1 MTADKRQIPEERR
14 SAQHT
19 DRRSGHRGGGRRA
32 TDEPHGPAWTT
43 GQLAHEIGM
52 SADFVVS
59 EIRAG
64 ELVASKFGREYRIA
78 AAEIR
83 RYLTAKQ
90 FPVPDHLAS
99 EPF

>member
-1 MTADKRQIPEERR
+1 MSEDRR
-14 SAQHT
+14 NQEQP
-19 DRRSGHRGGGRRA
+19 DRRSGPRGGGRRA
-32 TDEPHGPAWTT
+32 TDEAHGPAWTT

-83 RYLTAKQ
+83 RYLTARR

-99 EPF
+99 DRP